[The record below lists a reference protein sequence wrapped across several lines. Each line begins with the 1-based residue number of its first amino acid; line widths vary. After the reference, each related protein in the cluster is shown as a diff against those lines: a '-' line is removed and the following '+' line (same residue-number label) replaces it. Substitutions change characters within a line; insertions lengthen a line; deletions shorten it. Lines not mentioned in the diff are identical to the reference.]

1 MGQAM
6 TSRFTGLSAGN
17 ARVAVLGA
25 VSLVVVCVALGL
37 VLTGVATGEVAA
49 TLLFLPVFAAGY
61 LGGRTAGY
69 LGAVVATVVYVAL
82 RRSDLADAGIAS
94 AGVLSLTRAGAYLVV
109 GHVGALAQ
117 ALLPSGDP
125 AGPARAGRPTRPA
138 AAAVDRRRATVRQ
151 DGLARTQ
158 GRAERA
164 WNEPWENEP
173 DRMPRYDTR
182 QPVLAG
188 VGSPATGAPQGD
200 PRYGA
205 QPPTTMSGAW
215 PPEPPSDPWRDEP
228 APRQG
233 RRDDAP
239 GPGGWDD
246 AGGTGWQDGGGPDG
260 GWQGGAP
267 GGGGWQDD
275 GWQDGPGGQAPLASS
290 WQQPGDDTRPLEDD
304 SWAAVQQSWRQQH
317 GVPLEDDHGTAPDQR
332 GGPDEWGYE
341 PSAPADD
348 RWSAPAAPDPWGDP
362 HAPGRSPAPPAHDP
376 SGWGGAPPADTGWGP
391 APAAPAGAA
400 PDPWAGAAPVGQGGG
415 ADEAFWGG
423 TPAGADDQVDP
434 WTDAAP
440 TGGTWSPA
448 GPAPADQWS
457 SEQPGRNGGAWS
469 PEHGASHG
477 GAWSPEQAAPNG
489 AGWSPQAG
497 GQDWPPSP
505 HEAEPQGWGALSGDA
520 WPTTGQTEAVWDDR
534 EAPDRTEAQT
544 HGDVWSREPES
555 QPEPAPGPGPAWP
568 AAGAFDTGGRGYTG
582 GSPAVGASEQ
592 YADLPA
598 VDHET
603 GLWTAKFLRDRLASE
618 RARSRRT
625 GHPFSLVLVQVPDG
639 PLAQLP
645 YRRQLTLLRE
655 LGYQFV
661 AGGVVDHLVH
671 VPDQAQHWFAV
682 ILPDTDRS
690 GAQVL
695 ERRLRLGIGGYLSS
709 RGLRLREL
717 ESASL
722 TAPDDDP
729 AMGAIWEGLIGPD
742 EAGQASG
749 PRDY

>member
-49 TLLFLPVFAAGY
+49 TLLFLPVFAAGF

-94 AGVLSLTRAGAYLVV
+94 AGILSLTRAGAYVVV
-109 GHVGALAQ
+109 GHVGALGQ
-117 ALLPSGDP
+117 TLLPSGDP
-125 AGPARAGRPTRPA
+125 AGPTRAGRPA
-138 AAAVDRRRATVRQ
+138 GVDRRRATVRQ
-151 DGLARTQ
+151 DRPVRAQ
-158 GRAERA
+158 GMAEPA
-164 WNEPWENEP
+164 WNEPWEDEP
-173 DRMPRYDTR
+173 DRVPTYDTR

-188 VGSPATGAPQGD
+188 VGSPAAGAPQGV

-215 PPEPPSDPWRDEP
+215 PPEPPVDPWRDDP
-228 APRQG
+228 SSRRQG
-233 RRDDAP
+233 RRDDAQ
-239 GPGGWDD
+239 GAGGWDD
-246 AGGTGWQDGGGPDG
+246 AGPGGWQDGGGPG
-260 GWQGGAP
+260 GWQDHGGP
-267 GGGGWQDD
+267 GGWQDD
-275 GWQDGPGGQAPLASS
+275 GWQDGPGGQAPPASS

-304 SWAAVQQSWRQQH
+304 SWAAVQQSWREQH
-317 GVPLEDDHGTAPDQR
+317 GVPLEDDDSTRPDQR
-332 GGPDEWGYE
+332 EGTRDWGDEPTG
-341 PSAPADD
+341 PADD
-348 RWSAPAAPDPWGDP
+348 GWGPPAASDPWSDP
-362 HAPGRSPAPPAHDP
+362 DATRSHPAPPGNGP
-376 SGWGGAPPADTGWGP
+376 SGWGRAAPADTGWGP
-391 APAAPAGAA
+391 APAAPAGGP
-400 PDPWAGAAPVGQGGG
+400 PDPWDGAGQVGAGRHGGG

-423 TPAGADDQVDP
+423 TPVESDDRADP
-434 WTDAAP
+434 WADAAP
-440 TGGTWSPA
+440 TGGTWSRN
-448 GPAPADQWS
+448 GPAPADPWS
-457 SEQPGRNGGAWS
+457 PEAAGRNGGAWS
-469 PEHGASHG
+469 PEHEASPG

-489 AGWSPQAG
+489 AGWAPEAPAG
-497 GQDWPPSP
+497 GEGWPSAP
-505 HEAEPQGWGALSGDA
+505 HEAEPQGWEELSGDA
-520 WPTTGQTEAVWDDR
+520 WPTTGQTEAVWGDR
-534 EAPDRTEAQT
+534 EASDTIGALPHD
-544 HGDVWSREPES
+544 DLWSSEPRP
-555 QPEPAPGPGPAWP
+555 QPARGPGAAWP
-568 AAGAFDTGGRGYTG
+568 AAGDFDTGGMRHIG
-582 GSPAVGASEQ
+582 GAPVAGHAER

-598 VDHET
+598 VDRET

-709 RGLRLREL
+709 RGLRLSEL

-729 AMGAIWEGLIGPD
+729 AMGAIWEGLIG
-742 EAGQASG
+742 S
-749 PRDY
+749 